1 MERLTSVADVEE
13 ILRQIRD
20 LNLLVDAE
28 KKKLD
33 ESVAYFK
40 LCIDNAKKNFDT
52 DTRDNVVQVEILKNL
67 LEQFYRDNPPTG
79 KRKSLKFGGGSFGYN
94 KAQTKFFLNGEQL
107 DADNPKLLAYV
118 KANRPE
124 FLKVKEYVDWAAFKA
139 KLNADDP
146 DNVFL
151 EDTGEIFED
160 IRAKKIF
167 AVKVNE

>member
-1 MERLTSVADVEE
+1 MNKLSSVADIEE

-20 LNLLVDAE
+20 INLAVAVE

-40 LCIDNAKKNFDT
+40 SCIDTAKKNFDT
-52 DTRDNVVQVEILKNL
+52 DTRENIVQGEILKNL

-94 KAQTKFFLNGEQL
+94 KAQTKFFLNGEPL

-118 KANRPE
+118 KTFRPE
-124 FLKVKEYVDWAAFKA
+124 FLKVKEYVDWAAFKT

-151 EDTGEIFED
+151 EDTGELLAD
-160 IRAKKIF
+160 IRAKKVF